1 MQLTRNRPVV
11 IRKVARGKA
20 KHARHGGAWKVAYA
34 DFMTAMM
41 AFFLL
46 LWLLSSAPQEKSV
59 ALAAYFN
66 PDLQLS
72 SIGADG
78 VLSGV
83 GIDPQ
88 EGLYQSGSPM
98 EQPVTSDVVG
108 PNAEETE
115 GLTVAR
121 EANPWL
127 GFSDGAGIKDGTSRT
142 ETVPQA
148 DPDPSIT
155 SAYVALGAF
164 LDTRP
169 EQAHVSVREDGSLQI
184 DLLDPAGQPLFISGG
199 FGLAPELTPLL
210 RQIVETLQ
218 VTPGRVVLIGHSDST
233 PLAKP
238 EYSNWELS
246 SDRAHAIRRALVAA
260 GLDSERISSV
270 SGVAD
275 NDPLD
280 ATAPD
285 APSNRR
291 VTIQLIPEPPT
302 PAN

>member
-1 MQLTRNRPVV
+1 MQMISNRPPV
-11 IRKVARGKA
+11 IRKVVRGKV

-46 LWLLSSAPQEKSV
+46 LWLLSEAPQEKST

-83 GIDPQ
+83 GIDPE
-88 EGLYQSGSPM
+88 EGLYQSGSPID
-98 EQPVTSDVVG
+98 QPVTSDVVG
-108 PNAEETE
+108 PDAEETE
-115 GLTVAR
+115 GQTVAR
-121 EANPWL
+121 AQNPWL
-127 GFSDGAGIKDGTSRT
+127 GFSDGVGIKDGTSRI
-142 ETVPQA
+142 ETVAQA

-164 LDTRP
+164 LDSRP
-169 EQAHVSVREDGSLQI
+169 DQAHVSLLEDGSLQI
-184 DLLDPAGQPLFISGG
+184 DLLDPAGQPLFLTGG
-199 FGLAPELTPLL
+199 FGLTPELAPVLQ
-210 RQIVETLQ
+210 QIVATLQ

-246 SDRAHAIRRALVAA
+246 SDRALAIRRALISA
-260 GLDSERISSV
+260 GLDPERISSV

-275 NDPLD
+275 KDPLD
-280 ATAPD
+280 AAAPG

-291 VTIQLIPEPPT
+291 VTIQVIPVPAT
-302 PAN
+302 PAK